1 MSGSLGRKVKAK
13 AKTSLFRKE
22 ECKEVAIMWM
32 SVAKDELKNYIVWRN
47 IELNDVENF
56 MVHSN

>member
-1 MSGSLGRKVKAK
+1 
-13 AKTSLFRKE
+13 
-22 ECKEVAIMWM
+22 MWM